1 MVGQSAEAAPVKALA
16 AMRSI
21 SSRYRHGMGAAFSAG
36 CQTRRPL
43 MNGNIFNSKGTRVA
57 VVVGPEIFDLSGK
70 KLFDLKGKNIYRLS
84 GELVG
89 HLNDASGSAKRLD
102 KATDRLFS

>member
-1 MVGQSAEAAPVKALA
+1 
-16 AMRSI
+16 
-21 SSRYRHGMGAAFSAG
+21 
-36 CQTRRPL
+36 

-89 HLNDASGSAKRLD
+89 HLSDASGSAKRLD